1 MDVLRKRL
9 RYIVPFETTDLCYD
23 AACKAINSYK
33 DNPYNLFD
41 GHQSLN
47 GSWVQTSLKTDD
59 TEQDLYDYIIN
70 EFSCSEGEY
79 NNPNGLGNFWKYE
92 NSSDKNAPILN
103 LKFYREKKTKKGIE
117 HSGPYDIQITEM
129 GLYLFRNR
137 LGFLWYEIAFP
148 ETENNKT
155 FTERELITFQNLFKE
170 INRGRFPLLWVDR
183 SLLCISDEY
192 NCNWKLQREELKS
205 GYFPILLGDWVAKR
219 LDFLNVKY
227 LAPRKNEYGNLIKNM
242 YGKEIHRTELV
253 PDKAVLFS
261 YVVFN
266 RVHGWSMD
274 DYDYSVVYHLTNGYK
289 DSYEV
294 DVSAIK
300 QIGIP
305 FSNVCWLATK
315 EGAGYY
321 AWTEENS
328 SNYIFFTQTRYD
340 RIMGDYFL
348 LYIKALFQ
356 SYSLLK
362 YSMDIA
368 DKLSPDIDDYMDSSD
383 KAITVQEKITS
394 IRTEISL
401 FLAKGTVTSV
411 SHIQHQNDFFE
422 HCLKQLRIDDDIR
435 SVTAGLAALDELQ
448 KKSLIANEQEKD
460 QQMKNAE
467 NRIQLSLAAVAFLA
481 CVSTFTDIMAAK
493 GELGDLISYILL
505 AIYFVIMLFSVGVIL
520 PNLFSRRK
528 KKKNKKA

>member
-1 MDVLRKRL
+1 MDVLKKRL
-9 RYIVPFETTDLCYD
+9 RYIVPFETPDLSYD

-33 DNPYNLFD
+33 DNPYNLL
-41 GHQSLN
+41 GGQQSLN
-47 GSWVQTSLKTDD
+47 GSWIQTSLKTDD

-79 NNPNGLGNFWKYE
+79 NNSNGLGNFWKYE
-92 NSSDKNAPILN
+92 YGSDKNEPILN
-103 LKFYREKKTKKGIE
+103 LKFYREKKTPKGIE
-117 HSGPYDIQITEM
+117 YSGPYDLQISEM
-129 GLYLFRNR
+129 GLYFFRNR

-155 FTERELITFQNLFKE
+155 FTENELITFQNLFKE
-170 INRGRFPLLWVDR
+170 INRGRFPLLWVER
-183 SLLCISDEY
+183 NYLSISNEFS
-192 NCNWKLQREELKS
+192 CNWRLQQEELKKQ
-205 GYFPILLGDWVAKR
+205 YFPILLGDWVAKR
-219 LDFLNVKY
+219 LDFLNAKY

-242 YGKEIHRTELV
+242 YGKEISRAEVV

-261 YVVFN
+261 YVVFKRDN
-266 RVHGWSMD
+266 GWSMD

-289 DSYEV
+289 NSYEI

-300 QIGIP
+300 QIGTP

-328 SNYIFFTQTRYD
+328 SNFIFFTQTRYD

-368 DKLSPDIDDYMDSSD
+368 EKLSPNIDDYMDISD
-383 KAITVQEKITS
+383 NAISVQEKITS

-481 CVSTFTDIMAAK
+481 CVSTFTDIIAARA
-493 GELGDLISYILL
+493 ELGDIISYILL
-505 AIYFVIMLFSVGVIL
+505 AIYFVIMLFSVVVIL

-528 KKKNKKA
+528 KRKNKKV